1 MKKLKQQYV
10 CSDCGQDYKQW
21 VGKCKSCNQWNTI
34 KEVTI
39 TSGSGKFINLL
50 VRSQITTRS

>member
-21 VGKCKSCNQWNTI
+21 VGKCKSCDQWNTI

-39 TSGSGKFINLL
+39 ASGGSKFINLL
-50 VRSQITTRS
+50 GRS